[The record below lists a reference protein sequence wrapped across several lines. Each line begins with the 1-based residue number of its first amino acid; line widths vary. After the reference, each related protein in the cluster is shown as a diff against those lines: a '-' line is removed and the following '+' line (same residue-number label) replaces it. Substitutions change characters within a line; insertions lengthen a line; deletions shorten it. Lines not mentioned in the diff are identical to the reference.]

1 MKNVK
6 RGQQQQGRQIYL
18 RTKSNNKKKTQ
29 KKKKIFSFGRGINA
43 IAIRASFSYIPFT

>member
-18 RTKSNNKKKTQ
+18 RTKSNNKKNTEKE
-29 KKKKIFSFGRGINA
+29 KEIFFWARYKCYSNKG
-43 IAIRASFSYIPFT
+43 